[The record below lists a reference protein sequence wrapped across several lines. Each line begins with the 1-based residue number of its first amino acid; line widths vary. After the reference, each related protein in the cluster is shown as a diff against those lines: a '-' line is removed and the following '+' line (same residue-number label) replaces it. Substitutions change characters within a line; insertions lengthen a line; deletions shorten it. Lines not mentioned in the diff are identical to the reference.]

1 MQSGVAVLDQTIAR
15 LQSVKAEAEAVL
27 AIGSQAADARV
38 QEHFLQGL
46 SPLVPQKQSS
56 EVGVMDAGQSKLGIA
71 DAVVSFEEMLSLEI
85 PERKQHLAWLKE
97 GSLVMV
103 FGPRGIGKTMLQLGL
118 TAGLVTGTKFL
129 AWEVSAP
136 VGVLYID
143 GEMPLD
149 ELRTRTTALLVHPPK
164 APLRFLTSEVVYNKM
179 QRDLTLT
186 SPAVQDEITTML
198 DAHPD
203 IRVVIFDNISS
214 LFVGIDEDRKRDW
227 EPISAW
233 LVRLRHRG
241 LSVILVHHAGKGGNQ
256 RGTSGREDALDVVI
270 QLDRPSQYDARE
282 GCHFELKFTKAR
294 SVKGDDVMPL
304 DIRLTDEAGRVQLN
318 CKPLEESKLDQVI
331 RLYEDGL
338 VSPSDIGEELGITRG
353 YASKLLKKARA
364 AMGVSV

>member
-1 MQSGVAVLDQTIAR
+1 MDAAIEQL
-15 LQSVKAEAEAVL
+15 KAKPRA
-27 AIGSQAADARV
+27 
-38 QEHFLQGL
+38 
-46 SPLVPQKQSS
+46 PLGGTGRQ
-56 EVGVMDAGQSKLGIA
+56 VMDYLTLTDPSPKTDATIPAGAEIDAKPRMV
-71 DAVVSFEEMLSLEI
+71 DAVVTFEELLRLEM

-118 TAGLVTGTKFL
+118 AAGLVTGTKFL
-129 AWEVSAP
+129 AWEVTAP

-149 ELRTRTTALLVHPPK
+149 ELRTRTTALLSDLPK
-164 APLRFLTSEVVYNKM
+164 APLHFLTSEVVFSKT

-186 SPAVQDEITTML
+186 SVAVQDEITAML
-198 DAHPD
+198 DAHPE
-203 IRVVIFDNISS
+203 IQVVILDNISS

-241 LSVILVHHAGKGGNQ
+241 LSVVLVHHAGKGGNQ

-282 GCHFELKFTKAR
+282 GCHFELRFTKSR
-294 SVKGDDVMPL
+294 SVKGQDVAPL
-304 DIRLTDEAGRVQLN
+304 DVRLNEDTGRVQW
-318 CKPLEESKLDQVI
+318 KFAPLEESKLDQVI
-331 RLYEDGL
+331 RLLEDGIT
-338 VSPSDIGEELGITRG
+338 SPSDVAEELGITKG
-353 YASKLLKKARA
+353 YASKLLRKAKA
-364 AMGVSV
+364 LAGGQI

>member
-1 MQSGVAVLDQTIAR
+1 MNEEIYAVLVPPPHQKRVEPASATVGSPG
-15 LQSVKAEAEAVL
+15 LAEIETKPRIV
-27 AIGSQAADARV
+27 
-38 QEHFLQGL
+38 
-46 SPLVPQKQSS
+46 
-56 EVGVMDAGQSKLGIA
+56 
-71 DAVVSFEEMLSLEI
+71 DAVVSYTELLRLEM

-149 ELRTRTTALLVHPPK
+149 ELRARTTALLSDPPK
-164 APLRFLTSEVVYNKM
+164 APLHFLTSEVVYNKT

-186 SPAVQDEITTML
+186 NATVQDEITAML
-198 DAHPD
+198 DEHPE
-203 IRVVIFDNISS
+203 IRVVILDNISS

-227 EPISAW
+227 EPINSW

-241 LSVILVHHAGKGGNQ
+241 LSVVLVHHAGKGGNQ

-282 GCHFELKFTKAR
+282 GCHFELRFTKAR
-294 SVKGDDVMPL
+294 SVKGDDVAPL
-304 DIRLTDEAGRVQLN
+304 DIRLIESPGRVRFDF
-318 CKPLEESKLDQVI
+318 KPLEDSKLAQVV
-331 RLYEDGL
+331 RLFEDGIT
-338 VSPSDIGEELGITRG
+338 SPSDIAEELRITKG
-353 YASKLLKKARA
+353 YASKLLKKATTSA
-364 AMGVSV
+364 GALA

>member
-1 MQSGVAVLDQTIAR
+1 MGQNEFTGALEDFTSAQDKL
-15 LQSVKAEAEAVL
+15 
-27 AIGSQAADARV
+27 V
-38 QEHFLQGL
+38 QERFLQGL
-46 SPLVPQKQSS
+46 SAFVPPKT
-56 EVGVMDAGQSKLGIA
+56 EAEEGRGGPHEAKPRIVDAM
-71 DAVVSFEEMLSLEI
+71 VSFEELLRLDM

-118 TAGLVTGTKFL
+118 TAGLVTGSKFL

-149 ELRTRTTALLVHPPK
+149 ELRHRTTALLSNPPK
-164 APLRFLTSEVVYNKM
+164 APLHFLTSEVVYAKT

-186 SPAVQDEITTML
+186 STAIQDEITTML

-203 IRVVIFDNISS
+203 IRVVILDNISS

-282 GCHFELKFTKAR
+282 GCHFELRFTKAR
-294 SVKGDDVMPL
+294 SVKGDDVTPL
-304 DIRLTDEAGRVQLN
+304 DIRLTEEAGLVQLL
-318 CKPLEESKLDQVI
+318 CKPLEESREDQVG
-331 RLYEDGL
+331 RLLDAGL
-338 VSPSDIGEELGITRG
+338 TSPTDVAAELDISKG
-353 YASKLLKKARA
+353 YACKLIQKVKRITCAGGA
-364 AMGVSV
+364 

>member
-1 MQSGVAVLDQTIAR
+1 MELPPWRTPSRGCKWLRTMRSCSAGTRLSGAVALLPAESLDKI
-15 LQSVKAEAEAVL
+15 
-27 AIGSQAADARV
+27 
-38 QEHFLQGL
+38 
-46 SPLVPQKQSS
+46 PPS
-56 EVGVMDAGQSKLGIA
+56 EKPRLGIV
-71 DAVVSFEEMLSLEI
+71 DATVSYEELLQLNM

-149 ELRTRTTALLVHPPK
+149 ELRNRTTALLVEQPK
-164 APLRFLTSEVVYNKM
+164 APLHFLTSQVVYHKT

-186 SPAVQDEITTML
+186 SSEVQDEITAML

-203 IRVVIFDNISS
+203 IRVVILDNISS

-241 LSVILVHHAGKGGNQ
+241 LSVVLVHHAGKGGNQ

-282 GCHFELKFTKAR
+282 GCHFELRFTKAR
-294 SVKGDDVMPL
+294 SVKGDDVAPL
-304 DIRLTDEAGRVQLN
+304 DVRLNESPGRVHLDF
-318 CKPLEESKLDQVI
+318 KPLEESKLDQVT
-331 RLYEDGL
+331 RLLEDGL
-338 VSPSDIGEELGITRG
+338 TSPSDVAEELGITGATRP
-353 YASKLLKKARA
+353 SC
-364 AMGVSV
+364 

>member
-1 MQSGVAVLDQTIAR
+1 MGQNEFAGALADFSSAHDR
-15 LQSVKAEAEAVL
+15 L
-27 AIGSQAADARV
+27 V
-38 QEHFLQGL
+38 QDHFLQGL
-46 SPLVPQKQSS
+46 SPLLPASIQSAA
-56 EVGVMDAGQSKLGIA
+56 EGVAPEESKPSIVDAM
-71 DAVVSFEEMLSLEI
+71 VSFEELLRLDM

-129 AWEVSAP
+129 AWDVSAP

-149 ELRTRTTALLVHPPK
+149 ELRNRTTALLSNPPK
-164 APLRFLTSEVVYNKM
+164 APLHFLTSEVVYNKT

-186 SPAVQDEITTML
+186 SSAVQEEITAML
-198 DAHPD
+198 DARPD

-227 EPISAW
+227 EPINAW

-294 SVKGDDVMPL
+294 SVKGDDVTPL
-304 DIRLTDEAGRVQLN
+304 DIRLTDEAGRVQLH

-338 VSPSDIGEELGITRG
+338 TSPSDVAEELGITKG
-353 YASKLLKKARA
+353 YASKLLRKAKA
-364 AMGVSV
+364 SAGVAV